1 MDNLG
6 QPDSEN
12 AYRPMDLDTI
22 IEDDLSDS
30 ASINVTS
37 VQHNPTQM
45 IAKHAEDLASA
56 LYVADE
62 VDAQPIDGM
71 DSEDEEVFDV
81 GNVSSGDSDHS
92 EDEDDVTPLASHW
105 QNPRSGSIKPNP
117 QPVKLLKRKS
127 VLQPSMTAYYDCDTC
142 SKLLFLF

>member
-1 MDNLG
+1 
-6 QPDSEN
+6 
-12 AYRPMDLDTI
+12 
-22 IEDDLSDS
+22 
-30 ASINVTS
+30 
-37 VQHNPTQM
+37 M

-71 DSEDEEVFDV
+71 DEEDKEVFDI

-92 EDEDDVTPLASHW
+92 EGKDDVTPLAGHW

-117 QPVKLLKRKS
+117 
-127 VLQPSMTAYYDCDTC
+127 
-142 SKLLFLF
+142 